1 MRTSIMA
8 AGLTLAA
15 AGLVGCAASG
25 QPWMAQSA
33 KTQSANANAQAPM
46 STPAQIDAAIA
57 AMDKITE
64 GDRDSVSKDLVPK
77 EDIQFD
83 QEKKQL
89 LVEAKSVLASG
100 DKARARDWKRR
111 WDALEARKAEVD
123 KRFLYAWMARHPGM
137 AGQDTGSPFAGRT
150 DPGSIGGHNPWTPPP
165 SDPRTCIIN
174 GSGWVAQAPC

>member
-15 AGLVGCAASG
+15 AGLAGCAASG

-33 KTQSANANAQAPM
+33 KIQTANAKAPM
-46 STPAQIDAAIA
+46 STPAQMDAAIA

-150 DPGSIGGHNPWTPPP
+150 DPGCMGGRCESAPPP
-165 SDPRTCIIN
+165 TESTRTCTVS
-174 GSGWVAQAPC
+174 GSGWVGQMPC